1 MKKIYIILFVVLLSV
16 VSACMADEI
25 PEETL
30 NMLKEHCYFNP
41 SGGSKLHADQNCQSV
56 NRRYLPL
63 TEIAFDE
70 SLLNQYSV
78 CPVCTSVEQPQ
89 EEPSPLDRAT
99 LVMPEEEI
107 YRITAEWEK
116 KYSFS
121 ELWDYQVNAA
131 FSAETGTIPYNPYVF
146 DPSLLPVFP
155 DDDAIPAEKVAED
168 AVSLAA
174 SYGSRLK
181 ENDLR
186 QLQVVVSQYVKP
198 DKDVY
203 LFSITGTW
211 VVNFRNEEEIVAW
224 LYVDA
229 HTGMPNFFYIIP
241 EEVSY
246 IGEPGVEP
254 VHD

>member
-1 MKKIYIILFVVLLSV
+1 MQI
-16 VSACMADEI
+16 
-25 PEETL
+25 
-30 NMLKEHCYFNP
+30 H
-41 SGGSKLHADQNCQSV
+41 GQSV

-146 DPSLLPVFP
+146 DPSVLPDYFRIHP
-155 DDDAIPAEKVAED
+155 DG
-168 AVSLAA
+168 L
-174 SYGSRLK
+174 
-181 ENDLR
+181 
-186 QLQVVVSQYVKP
+186 
-198 DKDVY
+198 
-203 LFSITGTW
+203 
-211 VVNFRNEEEIVAW
+211 
-224 LYVDA
+224 
-229 HTGMPNFFYIIP
+229 
-241 EEVSY
+241 SY
-246 IGEPGVEP
+246 IGEPGVEA